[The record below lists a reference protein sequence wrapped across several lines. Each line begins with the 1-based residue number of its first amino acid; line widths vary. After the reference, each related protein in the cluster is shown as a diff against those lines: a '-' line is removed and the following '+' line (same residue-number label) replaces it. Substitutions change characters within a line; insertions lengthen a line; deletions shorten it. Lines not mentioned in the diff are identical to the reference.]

1 MLEASVIAAQL
12 QDVRISEGDQYLLYM
27 RNLPGKVQELL
38 QLHQNATTVQQLF
51 LGVQDYYIRTRV
63 QGDMG
68 SIHVTQPVGKPDVKD
83 KTCYNCGKK
92 GHLAEN
98 CPEPK
103 KCSHC
108 GKKGHLAKDCWEKHP
123 ERKPTAKP
131 KAKAQPTKPG
141 GRGKGR
147 GKGGRKTKGRG
158 KETSF
163 EELMGKKS
171 KMTRNMM
178 TNMKRKTR
186 VKITQSQKLIQ
197 VLEDLSSRFMSRL
210 PCA

>member
-1 MLEASVIAAQL
+1 MGL
-12 QDVRISEGDQYLLYM
+12 QSSLGGMSDV
-27 RNLPGKVQELL
+27 
-38 QLHQNATTVQQLF
+38 
-51 LGVQDYYIRTRV
+51 
-63 QGDMG
+63 
-68 SIHVTQPVGKPDVKD
+68 
-83 KTCYNCGKK
+83 YNCGKK

-108 GKKGHLAKDCWEKHP
+108 GKKSHLAKDCREKHP
-123 ERKPTAKP
+123 ERKPTAKT

-141 GRGKGR
+141 GRGKSG

-158 KETSF
+158 KRTSF
-163 EELMGKKS
+163 EELMGKKN
-171 KMTRNMM
+171 KMTKNMM

-186 VKITQSQKLIQ
+186 VKITQNQKLTQ